1 LKQSGEVDE
10 WRRHGKTHSEAP
22 NDGDIQELHQ
32 EDRLETELVHGC
44 MQGAEEGG
52 G

>member
-1 LKQSGEVDE
+1 LKQSGEVDKR
-10 WRRHGKTHSEAP
+10 RRHGKTHSEAP
-22 NDGDIQELHQ
+22 NNGDVQELRQ
-32 EDRLETELVHGC
+32 EDRLETELIHGC